1 MIRMV
6 LPGVYF
12 RRIIRSVVFDFDEHG
27 ILEALLRYPA
37 GEYGES
43 VTYERIERTSIISK
57 IYSTLPIQTEAIL
70 LDDVEILIK
79 LPRYYRQK
87 IYRRDHIAYPG
98 QVIYRP
104 QVPAISI
111 AAGLLETY
119 EPVEIIGEVK
129 TVEKQESREYVP
141 REIQELADKIRNRAS
156 VYVVIR
162 KSKPETEEDTE
173 GDK

>member
-1 MIRMV
+1 I
-6 LPGVYF
+6 
-12 RRIIRSVVFDFDEHG
+12 
-27 ILEALLRYPA
+27 
-37 GEYGES
+37 
-43 VTYERIERTSIISK
+43 
-57 IYSTLPIQTEAIL
+57 
-70 LDDVEILIK
+70 
-79 LPRYYRQK
+79 
-87 IYRRDHIAYPG
+87 
-98 QVIYRP
+98 IYRP